1 MYKIHYATEDHR
13 KAFFMRE
20 LGKRL
25 YFYSTVVVMT
35 TAVIFGTTLCGNQ
48 TGECREDSETAAPG
62 PWVMVN
68 LSPRGFSSGCKNVYS
83 IVKSFY
89 RDQKGIIVPFSRLTT
104 DFVAETQPA
113 FIILGPQGTPWCRYS
128 GGDGVALQNFLWLL
142 PLLVEEMNI
151 PILGI
156 CGGHQALALAF
167 GGKVGPIRAGAQDC
181 LPYSRDR
188 LRGVLPLDRVAPDPI
203 FRGIGGTLQMAA
215 SHYDEVK
222 VLPPGF
228 VLLASGKLSPV
239 QIMRHPTRPV
249 YGIQGHPEKFWSS
262 RPGGGVLIRN
272 FLNIA
277 RIHNRTVRGFSATPA
292 PELISS
298 RR

>member
-1 MYKIHYATEDHR
+1 
-13 KAFFMRE
+13 MRV
-20 LGKRL
+20 LGTRL
-25 YFYSTVVVMT
+25 HFYGTVVVIT
-35 TAVIFGTTLCGNQ
+35 TAVILGTMLFGTLSGACRVDSQ
-48 TGECREDSETAAPG
+48 TGSPG
-62 PWVMVN
+62 PWMMVN
-68 LSPRGFSSGCKNVYS
+68 LSPRGSSAGCKNVYA
-83 IVKSFY
+83 IVKSLY
-89 RDQKGIIVPFSRLTT
+89 RDQKGIIVPFNRITT
-104 DFVAETQPA
+104 EFVNETQPA

-142 PLLVEEMNI
+142 PLLAEEMNI

-167 GGKVGPIRAGAQDC
+167 GGKVGPVRAGALDC
-181 LPYSRDR
+181 LPYSRNR
-188 LRGVLPLDRVAPDPI
+188 LRGVLPLERVAPDPI

-277 RIHNRTVRGFSATPA
+277 RIHNRTVRGFSVIPA
-292 PELISS
+292 RELISS